1 MNAGAQPL
9 PDHDDS
15 QVIVV
20 GAGPVGLW
28 LACELALAG
37 VDVTV
42 LERSAQRSPYSRALG
57 LHARTIEVLAMR
69 GMQEPFLA
77 DGIPV
82 SNWHF
87 GLLPSRPDLRPLDT
101 PYPFMLAY
109 PQERTEHLME
119 TRAAE
124 LGVRIRRGHAV
135 NGLTQDDSSVTVDVT
150 GPSGNYTLSAP
161 FLVGCDGAGST
172 VRKAAGI
179 DFPGTDASVFGYL
192 GDVML
197 DDPPSSGPV
206 NLNGPE
212 GALIVVPVPGGRY
225 RVTGYDPANQDPST
239 PLTLDELRA
248 TTIRV
253 AGTDFGMRDPVWLS
267 RFSNATRIAAAYR
280 DRRVLLAGDAAH
292 MHFPA
297 GGVGLN
303 VGVQDAMNL
312 GWKLAAEVTGRASAG
327 LLDTYHA
334 ERHPVGMDLAEHTL
348 AQTALLVALSPE
360 GAALRSLMSH
370 LIDTQP
376 AMSLALAEKLSGLE
390 VAYGSLDPTAHALV
404 GRRAPD
410 LDVFGH
416 LHDGRPVLL
425 TMSEEAAEQASSP
438 DIRTCASSLADSGR
452 PEWSGVLAA
461 IIRPDGHVWWAF
473 DRSVADLASA
483 LKEAMA
489 DLPAS
494 F

>member
-9 PDHDDS
+9 PDHDDP

-312 GWKLAAEVTGRASAG
+312 GWKLAATIRGDAPDG
-327 LLDTYHA
+327 LLDSYTT
-334 ERHPVGMDLAEHTL
+334 ERHPIGARVLDWTRAQVAVMRPSRSSRAIESILRDLIATRDGATYFADRVWNVSLRYDLGDEH
-348 AQTALLVALSPE
+348 P
-360 GAALRSLMSH
+360 
-370 LIDTQP
+370 
-376 AMSLALAEKLSGLE
+376 
-390 VAYGSLDPTAHALV
+390 LV
-404 GRRAPD
+404 GRSCPDFELDDGTRVGELLRAGRGLL
-410 LDVFGH
+410 LDFDRALQPLDRVTH
-416 LHDGRPVLL
+416 VAHDAKDRLGLDAVL
-425 TMSEEAAEQASSP
+425 
-438 DIRTCASSLADSGR
+438 
-452 PEWSGVLAA
+452 V
-461 IIRPDGHVWWAF
+461 RPDGVVAWAGA
-473 DRSVADLASA
+473 SDLSA
-483 LKEAMA
+483 AA
-489 DLPAS
+489 ARW